1 MSKILPK
8 NRNMCLETI
17 GALFLFT
24 RSDVSEGRRITS
36 DPNNHTY
43 GMWQMIVFEFNMDQ
57 LTRIVQ
63 KKILCMEC
71 IFESDLAVSGP
82 NKTLK
87 GYQSTLS
94 DFNEILKRGS
104 STSVS
109 VRHDCFSLD
118 AHFYCFS
125 PIIVLLYMQVE
136 VDVEKPPV

>member
-36 DPNNHTY
+36 DPNKHTY
-43 GMWQMIVFEFNMDQ
+43 GMWKMIVFEFNMDQ

-71 IFESDLAVSGP
+71 IFESDLAVSRS
-82 NKTLK
+82 NTNSK
-87 GYQSTLS
+87 G
-94 DFNEILKRGS
+94 
-104 STSVS
+104 
-109 VRHDCFSLD
+109 
-118 AHFYCFS
+118 
-125 PIIVLLYMQVE
+125 
-136 VDVEKPPV
+136 